1 MTFSDDRTARFVDAA
16 RDLANATGSAAF
28 TVAQVAAHA
37 HLSLKAF
44 YRCFPSKDDLLIA
57 LLAEESR
64 VGAALFEQLVAGA
77 DDQLG
82 AFVHELFAMATR
94 PEYAGYAGV
103 LAREHRRL
111 MEHRPQA
118 TVAALAPLTDFVAA
132 RITTSD
138 PRRDAQTVF
147 RLLMDGFHDVVLGR
161 VDDVAEFADNL
172 LGFCRYGL
180 GDATRRQPS

>member
-16 RDLANATGSAAF
+16 RDLANASGSAAF
-28 TVAQVAAHA
+28 TVAQLAAHA
-37 HLSLKAF
+37 QLSLKAF

-64 VGAALFEQLVAGA
+64 VGAALFEQLVAGTQ
-77 DDQLG
+77 DQLG
-82 AFVHELFAMATR
+82 AFVHELFAMATL

-103 LAREHRRL
+103 LAHEHRRL
-111 MEHRPQA
+111 MEHRPEA

-132 RITTSD
+132 RIATSD

-161 VDDVAEFADNL
+161 VDDVAEFADYL